1 MSTSSLFRRNLV
13 SAAVGVVLFG
23 LMVTDGFAEPVT
35 YRFNDPNPRINTS
48 VYSVYQAD
56 DITLMTRH
64 PEREEPQFDNPSWF
78 ATEAT
83 DGRMVRVHKAQRPVL
98 VEPDAGDYRPGT
110 AENRGGPGS
119 SWTMTYDELD
129 TEFVRGDHDREIAGQ
144 PAEHHI
150 LKVSFRG
157 TREGVGSKDKEE
169 RFSYEHHFWSAPQR
183 EFSPAFAVPFRLMG
197 RLFVEDDSSKLGEYI
212 FESVREELS
221 KKGLVLRAE
230 FHVAG
235 ADKPRYT
242 LEVDQLEPAE
252 KRAVELPSYPI
263 VDEQTF
269 GRITSATMVSRMIE
283 PSDLDAARESRFEV
297 EFGGELSGAST
308 GRAVYGVNEH
318 GDFTLLLRF
327 AVDTGDEPDESGRR
341 TLSLLLMRPMH
352 GQPSAGDYE
361 VENVADD
368 IDALS
373 KEQLQELSQFFT
385 VMAVVRQDKA
395 DGEHPDIY
403 ALLDVDDG
411 ELNIADDEEALS
423 GEIDLK
429 LRGLCLSDEAR
440 EVRVEIRGSFDA
452 KEGLDNVGSSRITQV
467 LIRE

>member
-1 MSTSSLFRRNLV
+1 M

-23 LMVTDGFAEPVT
+23 LMVTDGFAEPMT

-83 DGRMVRVHKAQRPVL
+83 DGRMVRGHEAQRPVL
-98 VEPDAGDYRPGT
+98 VKPDAGDYRPGA
-110 AENRGGPGS
+110 AEKRGGPES
-119 SWTMTYDELD
+119 SWTMTYDDLD
-129 TEFVRGDHDREIAGQ
+129 TEWVRGDDDREIAGQ
-144 PAEHHI
+144 PTEHHI
-150 LKVSFRG
+150 LKVSYRG
-157 TREGVGSKDKEE
+157 TREAAGSKDREE
-169 RFSYEHHFWSAPQR
+169 SFSYEHHFWSAPQR

-197 RLFVEDDSSKLGEYI
+197 RLFVDDDSTRLGEYI

-221 KKGLVLRAE
+221 KKGLVLRVE
-230 FHVAG
+230 FRVAD
-235 ADKPRYT
+235 ADKPKYT
-242 LEVDQLEPAE
+242 LEVDRLEPAE
-252 KRAVELPSYPI
+252 QRSVELPSHPI

-269 GRITSATMVSRMIE
+269 ARITSATMVSRMIE
-283 PSDLDAARESRFEV
+283 PSDPEAARESRFEV

-318 GDFTLLLRF
+318 GDFTLLLSF
-327 AVDTGDEPDESGRR
+327 TVDTDEGQGDSGRR
-341 TLSLLLMRPMH
+341 KLSLLLMRPMH
-352 GQPSAGDYE
+352 GQPTAGDYE

-373 KEQLQELSQFFT
+373 KEQLQELSKFFT

-395 DGEHPDIY
+395 DGEHPDVY
-403 ALLDVDDG
+403 ALLDADDG
-411 ELNIADDEEALS
+411 ELTIADDEEALS

-429 LRGLCLSDEAR
+429 LRGLCLSEEAR
-440 EVRVEIRGSFDA
+440 EVKVEIRGSFDA

-467 LIRE
+467 LSRD